1 MNTPVDQTDRDTV
14 SSGEANSVLA
24 IFHSLPTDPAKN
36 AQMLVLERLIR
47 LGWRVTVLTVSQS
60 APTTELDVWRGVRIL
75 RWTPRGWRWRIA
87 SRLDRLRRTRHHGL
101 VRTWFSRLLLPF
113 STVLAFPDTKACA
126 NREIV
131 DKALQLHREDP
142 FAILLSL
149 YSPVS
154 SHLAAQRISKATAIP
169 WVALTKDFY
178 SWPDRLLKSRMNRVV
193 NVLKRWYEPHTV
205 RGAKLLLSTTDYY
218 HDHQRKLLPEM
229 PLGTLLHCYDE
240 NSFAEM
246 SHFPEDG
253 VFRLVS
259 IGVVRNQDGFE
270 DVEKLSVLFEVLD
283 EMKRDGLD
291 CGTFRLRVIG
301 ELPEFV
307 YGIARQYN
315 CEEFVD
321 AVPRVSH
328 QEAMQEL
335 VQANC
340 LYYMQTVYGARRRLV
355 EYMASRRPIL
365 AYPSYAGT
373 LSERLLSDYGAAL
386 IAADKQALKT
396 QLVQWYTRFRETGR
410 LQLPVNEAV
419 VCRHSASQR
428 AEELAAI
435 LTPLIVQKHRDS
447 EMLVGGGNIP
457 GVLAGG
463 S

>member
-1 MNTPVDQTDRDTV
+1 MNTPVDQTDHELVRD
-14 SSGEANSVLA
+14 GEGHSVLA
-24 IFHSLPTDPAKN
+24 IFHSLPADPAKN
-36 AQMLVLERLIR
+36 AQMLVLERLVR

-60 APTTELDVWRGVRIL
+60 APSTELDVWRGVRIL
-75 RWTPRGWRWRIA
+75 RCAPRGWRWRVA

-131 DKALQLHREDP
+131 DKAVQMHREDT

-154 SHLAAQRISKATAIP
+154 SHLAAQRISRATAIP

-178 SWPDRLLKSRMNRVV
+178 SWPDHLLKSRMNRLI
-193 NVLKRWYEPHTV
+193 NCLKRWYEPRTV
-205 RGAKLLLSTTDYY
+205 RGARMLLSTTDYY

-240 NSFAEM
+240 KSFADL
-246 SHFPEDG
+246 SQSPEND

-259 IGVVRNQDGFE
+259 VGVVRNRDGFE
-270 DVEKLSVLFEVLD
+270 DVGKLSVLLEALE
-283 EMKRDGLD
+283 EMKSDGID
-291 CGTFRLRVIG
+291 CGTFRLRIVG

-307 YGIARQYN
+307 YGVARQYN
-315 CEEFVD
+315 CEDFVD

-328 QEAMQEL
+328 QAAMREL

-365 AYPSYAGT
+365 AYPTYPGT
-373 LSERLLSDYGAAL
+373 LSERLLNDYGAAF
-386 IAADKQALKT
+386 IAGDKQALKT
-396 QLVQWYTRFRETGR
+396 QLLQWYRQFRETGQ
-410 LQLPVNEAV
+410 LKLPVNETFV
-419 VCRHSASQR
+419 GRHSANHR

-435 LTPLIVQKHRDS
+435 LEAEKGDQFLCV
-447 EMLVGGGNIP
+447 
-457 GVLAGG
+457 
-463 S
+463 